1 MTADVYN
8 ETEEYVL
15 QLYDN
20 ERLPAISSFAELR
33 WYMISKHQY
42 ESEKLPPTKTALDQ
56 KVRRAQYTVLKWKSA
71 YISSP
76 TLTQT
81 QTHHIFLIKNFLCMT
96 KRAFKVR

>member
-1 MTADVYN
+1 MSSNVSVQNIFQFHGGSLTADVYN

-20 ERLPAISSFAELR
+20 ERLPAISSLAELR

-56 KVRRAQYTVLKWKSA
+56 KVLLAQYTALNCTS
-71 YISSP
+71 
-76 TLTQT
+76 L
-81 QTHHIFLIKNFLCMT
+81 HIYPDLH
-96 KRAFKVR
+96 